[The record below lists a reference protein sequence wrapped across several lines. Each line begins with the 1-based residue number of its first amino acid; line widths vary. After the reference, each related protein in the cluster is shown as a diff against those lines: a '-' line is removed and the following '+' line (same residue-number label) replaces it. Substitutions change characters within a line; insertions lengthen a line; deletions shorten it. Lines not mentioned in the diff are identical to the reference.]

1 MITSFLTQGQGE
13 STGYAPAS
21 GQIVGILK
29 QMTDTME
36 KDFADAKAAEQ
47 ASVKDFNGLMSA
59 KTKEINSLTK
69 EVESKT
75 ARIGELGVELVTQKE
90 DLDDTSKQLVE
101 DEKFLK
107 DLETDCET
115 KDEEWAARQKIRAE
129 EVLAIA
135 DTIKILND
143 DDALELFKKTLPT
156 PSLLQ
161 VTATGKALK
170 ARALQEL
177 TKGSGDFRL
186 NLIALAL
193 KGKKVSFDKV
203 IAMIDDM
210 TALLKKEQVDDDN
223 KKEYCETTIDQ
234 TEDKVKELELTVS
247 DLSKAIASAKET
259 IATLASEIEA
269 LSDGIKALDKQVAEA
284 TEQRKE
290 ENAEATEILTNNNA
304 AKELIGIAKNRMNK
318 FYNPKMY
325 KAPPKREM
333 SEEE

>member
-1 MITSFLTQGQGE
+1 
-13 STGYAPAS
+13 
-21 GQIVGILK
+21 
-29 QMTDTME
+29 MTDTME
-36 KDFADAKAAEQ
+36 KDLADATAEEEAAIKAF
-47 ASVKDFNGLMSA
+47 KGLMAA

-69 EVESKT
+69 EIETKT
-75 ARIGELGVELVTQKE
+75 ARIGELGVQLVTQKE
-90 DLDDTSKQLVE
+90 DLDDTSKQLAE
-101 DEKFLK
+101 DEQFLK
-107 DLETDCET
+107 DLESDCKT

-161 VTATGKALK
+161 VTATGKAVK
-170 ARALQEL
+170 AQALEQL
-177 TKGSGDFRL
+177 TKSTGDFRL

-203 IAMIDDM
+203 ITMIDDM

-247 DLSKAIASAKET
+247 DLSKAIANAKEEV
-259 IATLASEIEA
+259 ATLAEEIEG

-290 ENAEATEILTNNNA
+290 ENADNKETLMSDNA
-304 AKELIGIAKNRMNK
+304 
-318 FYNPKMY
+318 
-325 KAPPKREM
+325 
-333 SEEE
+333 